1 MPSLTVD
8 LSGVATDLSTF
19 PTGVYEAQ
27 VLTAEL
33 EISKTSGNPM
43 ITVEFEIHHPDLGT
57 GVIKDWLSPGFKS
70 KIKSFWMAA
79 NGFSNEQARDALA
92 SGGEIELDPDEMI
105 GVQLLVNVGEKE
117 GREKDGR
124 MFKSVVAPF
133 FFPVTRSDLV
143 RWGDEESPL

>member
-8 LSGVATDLSTF
+8 LSGVATDLSVF
-19 PTGVYEAQ
+19 PNGVYEAQ

-33 EISKTSGNPM
+33 EISKNSGNPM
-43 ITVEFEIHHPDLGT
+43 ITVEFEIHHPTIGT
-57 GVIKDWLSPGFKS
+57 GTIKDWLSPGFKS

-79 NGFSNEQARDALA
+79 NGFTNEQARDALA
-92 SGGEIELDPDEMI
+92 SGSEIELDPDEMV
-105 GVQLLVNVGEKE
+105 GVQLLVNIGERE
-117 GREKDGR
+117 GRENDGR

-143 RWGDEESPL
+143 KWDDEVPV